1 MTRRGNWRMKA
12 DNPEMKPMLREMMM
26 SRKRLLVSR
35 ERRLSVRFQV
45 ANQQRMEKGSM
56 MLVRRMF
63 STVEGNWL
71 QIGIWK

>member
-1 MTRRGNWRMKA
+1 MKA
-12 DNPEMKPMLREMMM
+12 DNPEMKPILMEMMM
-26 SRKRLLVSR
+26 SRKRLLVKR
-35 ERRLSVRFQV
+35 ERRLPVMFQV

>member
-1 MTRRGNWRMKA
+1 MKA

>member
-1 MTRRGNWRMKA
+1 MKA
-12 DNPEMKPMLREMMM
+12 DNPEMKPILMERIM
-26 SRKRLLVSR
+26 SRKRLLVRR
-35 ERRLSVRFQV
+35 ERRLSVMFQV